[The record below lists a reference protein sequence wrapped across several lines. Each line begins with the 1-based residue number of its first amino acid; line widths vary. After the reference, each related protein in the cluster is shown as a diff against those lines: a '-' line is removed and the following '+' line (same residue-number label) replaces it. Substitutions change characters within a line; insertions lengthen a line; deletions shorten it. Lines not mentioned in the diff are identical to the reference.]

1 MGRKKKTQD
10 WTSLTQEDVV
20 DRCAQKKF
28 NDRQQRAKSS
38 MDMRTKNHDIFSKI
52 SHMQNIYPLSG
63 NEWSEGSTQAIK
75 RKIRAQ
81 TIQRVP
87 DGEIVTQFDKNSIEQ
102 IEIEFIFKHK
112 ILTSEYDGK
121 DMLKNIWRAFNYSY
135 DYGFACVRS
144 GFEKDLDGRITALK
158 TNMSEV
164 NRLKTDILNLIND
177 EILALDTS
185 DIGIPLGSL
194 FLPELFSGK
203 GPAIPVRILSIRNSD
218 ATFSSK
224 FSQAGINQ
232 TLHQLTMIVS
242 ADVAVLVLGQ
252 TSSFTVNSEVVVAE
266 TVIVGDVPST
276 FLQTGGNYESK
287 R

>member
-1 MGRKKKTQD
+1 MRRRIRRLLQLLLVLLAAVFLAFLMLRSRYRDVIRDLAETQVKNT
-10 WTSLTQEDVV
+10 TSDLTNDAIAKQIADGVIQY
-20 DRCAQKKF
+20 DR
-28 NDRQQRAKSS
+28 
-38 MDMRTKNHDIFSKI
+38 
-52 SHMQNIYPLSG
+52 
-63 NEWSEGSTQAIK
+63 
-75 RKIRAQ
+75 
-81 TIQRVP
+81 
-87 DGEIVTQFDKNSIEQ
+87 IV
-102 IEIEFIFKHK
+102 
-112 ILTSEYDGK
+112 Y
-121 DMLKNIWRAFNYSY
+121 
-135 DYGFACVRS
+135 
-144 GFEKDLDGRITALK
+144 FEKDLDGRITALK

-242 ADVAVLVLGQ
+242 VDVAVLVLGQ

-266 TVIVGDVPST
+266 SVIVGDVPST

>member
-1 MGRKKKTQD
+1 MRRRIHRFLNLLLALFVLSCLGFLMLRSRYRDVIQD
-10 WTSLTQEDVV
+10 L
-20 DRCAQKKF
+20 
-28 NDRQQRAKSS
+28 
-38 MDMRTKNHDIFSKI
+38 
-52 SHMQNIYPLSG
+52 
-63 NEWSEGSTQAIK
+63 
-75 RKIRAQ
+75 AQ
-81 TIQRVP
+81 TQVKNTTSDLTNDAIAKQIAEGIIQYDR
-87 DGEIVTQFDKNSIEQ
+87 IV
-102 IEIEFIFKHK
+102 
-112 ILTSEYDGK
+112 Y
-121 DMLKNIWRAFNYSY
+121 
-135 DYGFACVRS
+135 
-144 GFEKDLDGRITALK
+144 FEKDLNGRITALK

-203 GPAIPVRILSIRNSD
+203 GPAIPVHILSIRNSD
-218 ATFSSK
+218 AAFASH

-232 TLHQLTMIVS
+232 TLHQLTMVVS
-242 ADVAVLVLGQ
+242 VDVAVLVLGR

-276 FLQTGGNYESK
+276 YLQTGGNYESQ